1 MESLILKQQ
10 QHVYGSFCY
19 VSRVLITLSGSMQA
33 QRLTSG
39 AVGWSCTPCCAAL
52 CPLMT
57 STSPLCLR
65 RSEEASSTSPSTWPA
80 LWPRCSCSCCRWTL
94 SREPPS
100 KTSGAH
106 HALLGSSGPNR
117 GLVYLFWSWRQRL
130 LSLFYC
136 WPCNFKGLPSQV
148 SLQNKLL
155 CSATAWLHA
164 SLNVTLWHF
173 ETTHH

>member
-1 MESLILKQQ
+1 MESFILKQQ
-10 QHVYGSFCY
+10 QYVYGSFCY

-106 HALLGSSGPNR
+106 HALLGSSGPE
-117 GLVYLFWSWRQRL
+117 VDDSV
-130 LSLFYC
+130 SS
-136 WPCNFKGLPSQV
+136 PCF
-148 SLQNKLL
+148 
-155 CSATAWLHA
+155 TADP
-164 SLNVTLWHF
+164 VTLKVSHLKCHYKTNYCVRQQPDF
-173 ETTHH
+173 MQA